1 MKILNATELKE
12 WDDFTISNEPISS
25 LGLMERAATYCF
37 QEILKIHEGNT
48 PFHIVVGKGNNGGDG
63 LVIARKL
70 VEANYRVRV
79 SILNFSDTVSAD
91 FSTNKARLPSNIL
104 HLIHASADF
113 QLHKQE
119 VIIDCIF
126 GYGLSRKVEG
136 EFAKIINRINSAQAQ
151 VISIDMP
158 SGLFTNDNSENDGTI
173 IKAQYTLTFQCMK
186 LALLQASYYAC
197 YGKVIVIDIELSPQ
211 FSLQTDRC
219 QCYIT
224 AKDLP
229 QIKERDKFAHKGKF
243 GHALLVGGAAKMRGA
258 LILAA
263 KSALRSGAGKVSV
276 TLPEQWVKDL
286 NIELP
291 EAMLAHQPI
300 TNLSPYTAIGIGPG
314 LGTNNDAV
322 NNLEKLLRLRKQTP
336 LLIDADALN
345 ILSNHSQWLTF
356 CSKAV
361 LTPHIGEFKR
371 LCGDFT
377 SDEEKLDKQ
386 VQFSKEHDVF
396 LVLKGAHTSIA
407 TPDGKLFFNST
418 GNTGLSTAGSG
429 DVLSGI
435 IVSFLGQGYPPEGAC
450 ILGVYLHGL
459 SADLALETESASSF
473 IASDCIAYL
482 GKAFKAIGA

>member
-12 WDDFTISNEPISS
+12 WDAFTLSNEPISS
-25 LGLMERAATYCF
+25 LDLMERAATYCF

-48 PFHIVVGKGNNGGDG
+48 PFHIVVGMGNNGGDG

-70 VEANYRVRV
+70 VEANYTVRV
-79 SILNFSDTVSAD
+79 SILNFSDTESAD
-91 FSTNKARLPSNIL
+91 FNANKARLPSNIM
-104 HLIHASADF
+104 HLIHASDDF
-113 QLHKQE
+113 QLHKKE

-136 EFAKIINRINSAQAQ
+136 EFAKIISRINAAQAQ

-158 SGLFTNDNSENDGTI
+158 SGLFTNDNSQNDGAI
-173 IKAQYTLTFQCMK
+173 IKAQLTFTFQCMK
-186 LALLQASYYAC
+186 LALLQASYYAY
-197 YGKVIVIDIELSPQ
+197 YGKVIVIDIGLSPQ

-229 QIKERDKFAHKGKF
+229 QINERDKFAHKGNF
-243 GHALLVGGAAKMRGA
+243 GHVLLAGGAENMRGA
-258 LILAA
+258 LILAT

-300 TNLSPYTAIGIGPG
+300 TDLSLYTAIGIGPG
-314 LGTNNDAV
+314 LGTNNEAV
-322 NNLEKLLRLRKQTP
+322 NNLEQLLQFRKQTP

-345 ILSNHSQWLTF
+345 ILSTHLQWLTF

-386 VQFSKEHDVF
+386 VQFAKEHDVF

-435 IVSFLGQGYPPEGAC
+435 IVSFLGQGYPQEEAC

-459 SADLALETESASSF
+459 SADLALDTQSTASF

-482 GKAFKAIGA
+482 GRAFKVIES